1 MNDLVLLEEEND
13 IKLEDV
19 FQAYYK
25 CRKNK
30 RNKKDCLE
38 YDLDY
43 EIHLIKLWENI
54 KKGDYKVSPF
64 SVFIVDKPVKR
75 EIFASSFEDRIVHHL
90 IVMKLESLLEKE
102 FIYDSYSCR
111 VGRGTHFGINRVSKF
126 IRKCSNNYQEECY
139 VLKLDIKGYFMSINR
154 LILIKKLESF
164 LERKY
169 FYPDK
174 EVLTTLFKKVI
185 LNEVIK
191 GCVIKSPKDKWGNLP
206 KSKSLFHSK
215 ENCGLPIG
223 NYTSQVFANFYLNE
237 FDHFIKS
244 KLKIKYYGRYVDD
257 FVLVSKDKV
266 KLVNAIP
273 LIKEYL
279 KEKLDLELHPKK
291 IYFQDSTHGVEFLGS
306 YIKHWRS
313 YITPRIKNSFYL
325 SVKEINNDLLKG
337 KLTKGEKTKVQAR
350 LNSHLG
356 TLVHNNTYNLR
367 KKVIKMLNSNFYAYF
382 SLSSDYLKVS
392 IKKYS

>member
-206 KSKSLFHSK
+206 NSKSLFHSK

-291 IYFQDSTHGVEFLGS
+291 IYFQDSTHSVEFLGS